1 MSVPASPERDPMR
14 RPEVICLDLDGCLV
28 DSRRAIATCLN
39 RGLEAVGVAPRPDDE
54 LHGLIGPPLLEA
66 YEGLLRAAGRDEGL
80 ALRCIDAYRTSYREI
95 SLTHTTV
102 VPGIPAALESLG
114 QDHVLVVVTS
124 KPTAFA
130 RPIVEHLGLD
140 GAFDGVHGPELD
152 ELAEPK
158 AVTLAR
164 ALAEVAVGTDPSRAV
179 MVGDR
184 HHDIDAGT
192 ACGCTTVGVT
202 WGSGAREELA
212 GADLVVDTPA
222 ELVSSLTGRGSGSDR
237 GPAPT
242 AGHRSA
248 GSPRP

>member
-1 MSVPASPERDPMR
+1 MLRA
-14 RPEVICLDLDGCLV
+14 EVICLDLDGCLV

-66 YEGLLRAAGRDEGL
+66 YEGLLRAAGRDAGL

-102 VPGIPAALESLG
+102 VPGMPAALEALG

-184 HHDIDAGT
+184 HHDIDAGI

-222 ELVSSLTGRGSGSDR
+222 ELVSSLSVRGSRCDR

-248 GSPRP
+248 GSPRA

>member
-1 MSVPASPERDPMR
+1 VSAPAPPDRDATVR
-14 RPEVICLDLDGCLV
+14 AEVICLDLDGCLV
-28 DSRRAIATCLN
+28 DSRRAIAACLN
-39 RGLEAVGVAPRPDDE
+39 RGLEAVGVAPRPDHE
-54 LHGLIGPPLLEA
+54 LHGLIGPPLLGS
-66 YEGLLRAAGRDEGL
+66 YEGLLRAAGRDADL
-80 ALRCIDAYRTSYREI
+80 ALRCIEAYRESYRDI

-102 VPGIPAALESLG
+102 VPGVPTALEALG

-140 GAFDGVHGPELD
+140 GAFEGVYGPELD

-164 ALAEVAVGTDPSRAV
+164 ALAEIAVGTDPSRAV

-184 HHDIDAGT
+184 HHDIDAGI

-222 ELVSSLTGRGSGSDR
+222 ELVSCLAGGGSGCDR

-242 AGHRSA
+242 AGHRPA
-248 GSPRP
+248 GSRCP